1 MSAVMQ
7 RQESVPSLALDEQ
20 ELIDVLRS
28 SLYPGAADASI
39 KMVIGYCQATG
50 LDPMQKPV
58 HIVPMKVSTGQK
70 DQYGNDIK
78 ANRDVVMPGIGL
90 YRINASRTGQYAGV
104 SEPEYGPTRA
114 LEFQKEV
121 WVDGPTGKRQKTFI
135 QTSIEYPEW
144 CRVTVDKLV
153 DGQICHF
160 TATEYWLEN
169 YAEKG
174 DSGAPNT
181 MWAKRPRGQIAKCAE
196 AQALRKAFPEV
207 GSAPTAE
214 EMEGKAM
221 ETVRDISPQPAAKQE
236 PEAKK
241 AFDQDKF
248 EEKIPAWQAG
258 VDEGKATPG
267 SLISFLQ
274 TKYTLTDAQ
283 IDRINRMAPIEGEA
297 E

>member
-7 RQESVPSLALDEQ
+7 RQESMPSLALDEK

-121 WVDGPTGKRQKTFI
+121 WVDGPTGKRQKTLM
-135 QTSIEYPEW
+135 QASIEYPEW

-153 DGQICHF
+153 DGHICHF

-214 EMEGKAM
+214 EMEGKGM
-221 ETVRDISPQPAAKQE
+221 EGARDITPPTQAVNEPPASPAYDDA
-236 PEAKK
+236 
-241 AFDQDKF
+241 KF
-248 EEKIPAWQAG
+248 ETMLPKWQDG
-258 VDEGKATPG
+258 VDSGKTDSE
-267 SLISFLQ
+267 SLIAFLQ
-274 TKYTLTDAQ
+274 SKYTLTGAQ
-283 IDRINRMAPIEGEA
+283 IDRINQMTPIQGEA
-297 E
+297 A